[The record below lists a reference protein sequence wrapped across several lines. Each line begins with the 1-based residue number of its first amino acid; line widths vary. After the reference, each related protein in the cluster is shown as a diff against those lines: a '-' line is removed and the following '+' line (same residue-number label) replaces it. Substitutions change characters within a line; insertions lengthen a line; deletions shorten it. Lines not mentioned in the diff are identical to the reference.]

1 MPHLKELSVMYAKQ
15 NQVLKQRLREVAALE
30 VSDGELFQH
39 ARRLR
44 LLRDM
49 QQEASALAS
58 LTDRYYDRSYRKGGR
73 YAL

>member
-1 MPHLKELSVMYAKQ
+1 MSTLKELSAMYAAQ
-15 NQVLKQRLREVAALE
+15 NEALKQRLREAAAEE
-30 VSDGELFQH
+30 VSDEQLHRQ

-49 QQEASALAS
+49 QQEASALAT
-58 LTDRYYDRSYRKGGR
+58 LTCRYYDRSYRKGGR